1 MRRLKAFVQSLYI
14 CETTIK
20 NLRKFYY
27 KAISVVVV
35 VDGGG
40 GGDAVIVAIVLLLLL
55 LLVMRHGLTENDG
68 RQQQS
73 CRPGQV
79 VTKVCQKMV
88 EMLCAHV
95 CRVGLFGVA

>member
-20 NLRKFYY
+20 NPRNFYY
-27 KAISVVVV
+27 MAISVV

-73 CRPGQV
+73 CRVARPSSNKSMSENGRNA
-79 VTKVCQKMV
+79 
-88 EMLCAHV
+88 LCTCAE
-95 CRVGLFGVA
+95 

>member
-73 CRPGQV
+73 CRVARPSSNKSMSENGRNA
-79 VTKVCQKMV
+79 
-88 EMLCAHV
+88 LCTCAE
-95 CRVGLFGVA
+95 